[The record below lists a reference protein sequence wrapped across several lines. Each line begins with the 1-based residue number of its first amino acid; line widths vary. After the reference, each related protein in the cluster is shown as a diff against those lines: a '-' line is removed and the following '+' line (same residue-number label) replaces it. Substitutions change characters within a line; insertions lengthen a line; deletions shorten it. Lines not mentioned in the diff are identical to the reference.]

1 MRRKLSQRSTSLR
14 RGGTVMSKYVIIGG
28 SAGGIGAIEAI
39 REVDP
44 IGTLTL
50 ISEEKVPQY
59 SRPMISEY
67 VSKEA
72 TLDMMKYRD
81 DQFWKNNNVNVLNG
95 RIATKI
101 DFTKKFVEL
110 ENGDK
115 IIYEKLLIATGGK
128 PFVPRMEGEK
138 KDGVFT
144 FTELSSAEAL
154 EAKVTQSKRALVIG
168 GGLIGVSASE
178 ALVKRGIKVT
188 LVELKENILSLI
200 LDKTASEIAE
210 TVLKKS
216 GVTIITGQTVQ
227 QIQGKQDD
235 PSAVGGVVMT
245 DGTEIPCD
253 LVVVAIGVI
262 PRTELVKD
270 TSLKLNRGI
279 IVDKLMRTNI
289 PDVYACG
296 DVAEA
301 HDFLINENR
310 LLPLWPLAYNGG
322 RVAGYNMAGGK
333 NVEYEGGTVMSSL
346 KYFELPIIAVG
357 NINPQDT
364 SSYEILVELKPE
376 KPIYKKILLK
386 DNKISGF
393 IFLGEIEK
401 AGIFFRLLK
410 NHVDV
415 SEIKDILLFKDFGIV
430 SLPEHLRK
438 EMFVVN

>member
-1 MRRKLSQRSTSLR
+1 
-14 RGGTVMSKYVIIGG
+14 MSKYVIIGG

-44 IGTLTL
+44 AGTLTV
-50 ISEEKVPQY
+50 ISEEKTPQY

-67 VSKEA
+67 VSREA
-72 TLDMMKYRD
+72 TVDMMKYRD
-81 DQFWKNNNVNVLNG
+81 DQFWENNNVNVLNG
-95 RIATKI
+95 RTATKI
-101 DFTKKFVEL
+101 NFTKKYVEL
-110 ENGDK
+110 DGGDK
-115 IIYEKLLIATGGK
+115 IDYEKLLIATGGK
-128 PFVPRMEGEK
+128 PFVPRMKGEK

-144 FTELSSAEAL
+144 FTELSSAEGL
-154 EAKVTQSKRALVIG
+154 ETKVTQSKSAVVIG

-188 LVELKENILSLI
+188 LVELKDNILSLI

-235 PSAVGGVVMT
+235 QSAVGGVVMT

-270 TSLKLNRGI
+270 TRLKLNRGI
-279 IVDKLMRTNI
+279 IVDKFMRTNI

-301 HDFLINENR
+301 YDFLINENR

-322 RVAGYNMAGGK
+322 RVAGNNMAGGK
-333 NVEYEGGTVMSSL
+333 QIEYEGGTVMSSL
-346 KYFELPIIAVG
+346 KYFDLPIIAVG

-376 KPIYKKILLK
+376 KTIYKKILLK

-401 AGIFFRLLK
+401 AGILFRLLK
-410 NHVDV
+410 NHVEV
-415 SEIKDILLFKDFGIV
+415 SEIKEILLSEDFGIV
-430 SLPEHLRK
+430 SLPEHLRQ

>member
-1 MRRKLSQRSTSLR
+1 
-14 RGGTVMSKYVIIGG
+14 MSKYVIIGG

-44 IGTLTL
+44 VGTLTV
-50 ISEEKVPQY
+50 ISEEKIPQY

-67 VSKEA
+67 VSREA

-95 RIATKI
+95 RTATKI
-101 DFTKKFVEL
+101 NFTKKLVEL
-110 ENGDK
+110 DSGDK
-115 IIYEKLLIATGGK
+115 INYEKLLIATGGK
-128 PFVPRMEGEK
+128 PFIPRMEGEK

-144 FTELSSAEAL
+144 FTELSSAEGL
-154 EAKVTQSKRALVIG
+154 EAKVAQSKRAVVIG

-188 LVELKENILSLI
+188 LVELKANILNLI
-200 LDKTASEIAE
+200 LDKTASDIVE
-210 TVLKKS
+210 TVLTKS

-227 QIQGKQDD
+227 RIQGKQND
-235 PSAVGGVVMT
+235 PSAVGGVVMA

-270 TSLKLNRGI
+270 TNLKLNKGI
-279 IVDKLMRTNI
+279 IVDKFMHTNI

-301 HDFLINENR
+301 HDFLINKNR

-322 RVAGYNMAGGK
+322 RVAGYNMAGDK
-333 NVEYEGGTVMSSL
+333 TVEYEGGTVMSSL

-364 SSYEILVELKPE
+364 SGYELLVELKPE
-376 KPIYKKILLK
+376 KPNYKKILLK

-401 AGIFFRLLK
+401 AGILFRLLK

-415 SEIKDILLFKDFGIV
+415 SEIKDVLLSADFGIV
-430 SLPEHLRK
+430 SLPEHLRQ

>member
-1 MRRKLSQRSTSLR
+1 
-14 RGGTVMSKYVIIGG
+14 MSKYVIIGG

-44 IGTLTL
+44 VGTLTV

-81 DQFWKNNNVNVLNG
+81 DQFWKNNNVNVLNE
-95 RIATKI
+95 RTATKI

-110 ENGDK
+110 DSGDK
-115 IIYEKLLIATGGK
+115 INYEKLLIATGGK
-128 PFVPRMEGEK
+128 PFVPRMECEK

-144 FTELSSAEAL
+144 FTELSSAEGL
-154 EAKVTQSKRALVIG
+154 EAKVAQSKSAVVIG

-188 LVELKENILSLI
+188 LVELKDNILNLI

-210 TVLKKS
+210 TVLTKS

-227 QIQGKQDD
+227 RIKGKQDD
-235 PSAVGGVVMT
+235 PSAVSGVVMS

-270 TSLKLNRGI
+270 TNLKLNKGI
-279 IVDKLMRTNI
+279 IVDKFMRTNI

-301 HDFLINENR
+301 HDFLINKTR

-322 RVAGYNMAGGK
+322 SVAGYNMVGGK

-364 SSYEILVELKPE
+364 SRYEILIELKPE
-376 KPIYKKILLK
+376 KTIYKKILLK

-393 IFLGEIEK
+393 IFLGAIEK
-401 AGIFFRLLK
+401 AGILFRLLK

-415 SEIKDILLFKDFGIV
+415 SEIKEFLLSEDFGIV
-430 SLPEHLRK
+430 SLPKHLRQ